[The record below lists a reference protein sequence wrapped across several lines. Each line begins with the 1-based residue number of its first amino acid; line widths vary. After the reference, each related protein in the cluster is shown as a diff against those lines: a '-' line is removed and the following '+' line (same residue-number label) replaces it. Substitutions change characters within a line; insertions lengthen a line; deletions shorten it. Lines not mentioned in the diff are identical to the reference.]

1 MPMQWSWRDD
11 LIKRGSHLGRVM
23 GPLNAQSLSH
33 AGCARRFVC
42 QVDVQPEQGG
52 RQVLSLPLL
61 IWVPNSVHLEQVHT
75 PQYRASEFI
84 EKLHGKGAVSPTI
97 LAALDRR
104 APRPSYLVEALR
116 PTVSNTVGET
126 TPFPGSFAV
135 RMYLMRSP
143 S

>member
-1 MPMQWSWRDD
+1 MQWSWRDD

-61 IWVPNSVHLEQVHT
+61 IWVPHSVHLDQVHA
-75 PQYRASEFI
+75 QNRASAFI
-84 EKLHGKGAVSPTI
+84 EKLPGKGAVSPTI

-104 APRPSYLVEALR
+104 TPTPSYVVEALW

-126 TPFPGSFAV
+126 THFPGSFAV
-135 RMYLMRSP
+135 AMYPMRSP
-143 S
+143 D